1 MKHLLRKL
9 IKEAIKEISAEKPEK
24 KNIYYVGVILD
35 ETSKEDL
42 RKKLEEL
49 YKAKVFNESWLRSKK
64 GLHDHEQLN
73 HHMTIAAN
81 SAEKSGFGNLGQEV
95 TLYVTGFGIDENL
108 GVAAWRVD
116 SPIQVESGVPHITAL
131 IKGGVKPFLAGK
143 IKEWKDINPF
153 TIEGT
158 ICEALDNGETNPPIL

>member
-9 IKEAIKEISAEKPEK
+9 IKEAIKEISTEKPEK

-35 ETSKEDL
+35 ENSQNLL
-42 RKKLEEL
+42 R
-49 YKAKVFNESWLRSKK
+49 NN
-64 GLHDHEQLN
+64 LHKQTFSDVWSDTQIGSHGHKQLN

-81 SAEKSGFGNLGQEV
+81 SAEKSGIQNLGEKIKLQI
-95 TLYVTGFGIDENL
+95 TGFGIDENL
-108 GVAAWRVD
+108 GVAAWRVV
-116 SPIQVESGVPHITAL
+116 SPIPIKSGVPHITAL
-131 IKGGVKPFLAGK
+131 LKDGVKPFLAGK